1 MKTLILLISFLIIG
15 CSNIVSRGAQE
26 KEKIYYPN
34 GNLKSEISFINNIKN
49 GPIFNYFEDGRI
61 AVKGYFKNDQREK
74 KWYFYDENTGK
85 LIAIE
90 NYKNG
95 LLEGEQIYY
104 YPDGNLKVKGNYK
117 DNYRVGFWQM
127 YDENGK
133 LSVQNIFLDG
143 EDVVSVALFQ
153 ENGNIFCSGLTKNGL
168 RDGIWQYYDTEG
180 KLLYDVEYLNGIRD
194 GEWKAYDKDGNII
207 ATGYYNHGK
216 ILGLE

>member
-1 MKTLILLISFLIIG
+1 
-15 CSNIVSRGAQE
+15 
-26 KEKIYYPN
+26 
-34 GNLKSEISFINNIKN
+34 
-49 GPIFNYFEDGRI
+49 
-61 AVKGYFKNDQREK
+61 
-74 KWYFYDENTGK
+74 
-85 LIAIE
+85 
-90 NYKNG
+90 
-95 LLEGEQIYY
+95 
-104 YPDGNLKVKGNYK
+104 
-117 DNYRVGFWQM
+117 M

-168 RDGIWQYYDTEG
+168 RDGIWQYYDTKG